1 MLKLPA
7 HKYINRVNSFL
18 FSNTSRFFRNPIRFC
33 ALSVIIS
40 QARALSTLTVEMS
53 VTSTLESP
61 LVSTLHLSHKPS
73 FQSENPLLERSFASQ
88 PHGLP
93 PFQKFKPELFPEAF
107 SLAMNDHLEEIEFI
121 ANNEAPPTFSNVVEA
136 LDIAGGLLDD
146 VSRVFGVLCASVTND
161 ELQAIERDIA
171 PKLAAHSQRVYA
183 NTALFAK
190 LDAVYSARETL
201 SLNSEQLRLLERIHL
216 DFVRAGA
223 KFDEEKKKSY
233 KEIVTRLAELQTQF
247 SQNVLGDET
256 EFTIKMSL
264 EDLAGCPHDLIA
276 AARQASIERGGAE
289 GEYVITLSRSLVEP
303 FLTFSTRRDLREKAW
318 RAWTKRGE
326 LSEKR
331 DNLAVAGEMLRLRSK
346 QASMHGHESFAAYQ
360 HADTMAKTPEAVL
373 QLLQTVWPK
382 AKIAAEKE
390 RAALAE
396 YAARLSEGSNS
407 IKQVEPWDWRFIAE
421 KVRSERFNFDE
432 SALKPFLSLDK
443 VTEAIFDC
451 AFNLFGLRFV
461 HKPELTSFHSDA
473 KVYEV
478 YEGSKLVAIFVH
490 DNFARKGKIGGAWMS
505 ELRTQTSNGNSTI
518 PIITNNNNFSRG
530 ETVTLLSWDDAIT
543 AFHEFGHGLH
553 GMLSNV
559 RYKSLAGTSVLRDFV
574 ELPSQLFE
582 HWLSEPE
589 VMKKHLKHH
598 ETGEVI
604 PDDLIAKMKAAR
616 AFNQGFA
623 TIEYTA
629 SALVDQVLHA
639 LTTDK
644 LKEGVLDLKRV
655 EEESLAELGMPQG
668 IIMRH
673 RPAHFSHLFSSSS
686 YAAAYY
692 CYLWAEVLDA
702 DAFDAFKESGNG
714 CFDKATAERLRA
726 CIYSTGNSVEPGEA
740 FRKFRGRD
748 PVVEPMLK
756 KKGLM

>member
-1 MLKLPA
+1 
-7 HKYINRVNSFL
+7 
-18 FSNTSRFFRNPIRFC
+18 
-33 ALSVIIS
+33 
-40 QARALSTLTVEMS
+40 MS
-53 VTSTLESP
+53 VTTTSTITTRESKP
-61 LVSTLHLSHKPS
+61 LIST
-73 FQSENPLLERSFASQ
+73 NPLLERSFLSQ

-93 PFQKFKPELFPEAF
+93 PFSIFKPELFPEAF
-107 SLAMNDHLEEIEFI
+107 DAAMKDHLEEINHI
-121 ANNEAPPTFSNVVEA
+121 ANNEAPPTFANVVES

-161 ELQAIERDIA
+161 EVQSIEREMS
-171 PKLAAHSQRVYA
+171 PKLASHSQMIYA
-183 NTALFAK
+183 NTKLFAR
-190 LDAVYSARETL
+190 LDALYSIRDTL
-201 SLNSEQLRLLERIHL
+201 SLSSEQLRLIERLHL

-223 KFDEEKKKSY
+223 RFDDSKKNEY
-233 KEIVTRLAELQTQF
+233 KDIVTKLAELQTQF

-256 EFTIKMSL
+256 EFTIKL
-264 EDLAGCPHDLIA
+264 TLDDLAGCPSDLIA
-276 AARQASIERGGAE
+276 AARQASVERGGSE
-289 GEYVITLSRSLVEP
+289 GEYIITLSRSLVEP

-318 RAWTKRGE
+318 RAWTRRGE

-331 DNLAVAGEMLRLRSK
+331 DNLAVAGETLRLRSK
-346 QASMHGHESFAAYQ
+346 QANMHGHSSFAAYQ
-360 HADTMAKTPEAVL
+360 HADTMAKTPDAVL

-382 AKIAAEKE
+382 AKVAAEKE

-396 YAARLSEGSNS
+396 FASRLSEVHP
-407 IKQVEPWDWRFIAE
+407 IEPWDWRFIAE

-432 SALKPFLSLDK
+432 SALKPYLSLDR
-443 VTEAIFDC
+443 VTDAIFDC
-451 AFNLFGLRFV
+451 AFELFGLRFV
-461 HKPELTSFHSDA
+461 YKPELQSFHPDA

-478 YEGSKLVAIFVH
+478 YDDASKLVAIFIH
-490 DNFARKGKIGGAWMS
+490 DNFARKGKQGGAWMS
-505 ELRTQTSNGNSTI
+505 ELRTQTRNGGTVI
-518 PIITNNNNFSRG
+518 PVITNNNNFSRG

-543 AFHEFGHGLH
+543 CFHEFGHGLH

-582 HWLSEPE
+582 HWLSEPV
-589 VMKKHLKHH
+589 VMKRHLKHY

-604 PDDLIAKMKAAR
+604 PDELISKMKAAR

-639 LTTDK
+639 LSSEK
-644 LKEGVLDLKRV
+644 LEKNVLDLKKV
-655 EEESLAELGMPQG
+655 EEDALADLGMPNG

-686 YAAAYY
+686 YAASYY

-702 DAFDAFKESGNG
+702 DAFDAFKESQVGG
-714 CFDKATAERLRA
+714 CFDKATAERLRQN
-726 CIYSTGNSVEPGEA
+726 IYSTGNSVEPGEA

-748 PVVEPMLK
+748 PIVEPMLK